1 MRLRAIQG
9 MLKLGQGKIMD
20 ATRTCATATAEVRQ
34 FCESVSEST
43 TKNIRLLKAIE
54 QTVDWLVWVQSRTNA
69 DASFASK
76 AVDQLKNCNRV
87 KLIDEDGTLCALF
100 EEVENGLQGL
110 RQLLIDKRD
119 AARRAPELE
128 GDHKTAIV
136 DEYTAAIESV
146 SELHNLMID
155 LRWAVGEYDADLE
168 KPTGK
173 RFSDPSE
180 LKEYLSSL

>member
-1 MRLRAIQG
+1 
-9 MLKLGQGKIMD
+9 MD
-20 ATRTCATATAEVRQ
+20 AMRTCAAAPAEVRQ

-43 TKNIRLLKAIE
+43 TKNIRLLKAVE
-54 QTVDWLVWVQSRTNA
+54 QTVDWLVWLQNRAKA
-69 DASFASK
+69 DAAFASK
-76 AVDQLKNCNRV
+76 AADHLKNCNRV

-100 EEVENGLQGL
+100 EEVEHGLQGL
-110 RQLLIDKRD
+110 RRLLIDKRD
-119 AARRAPELE
+119 AARGAPELD

-146 SELHNLMID
+146 SELHNLIID

-168 KPTGK
+168 KPAGK